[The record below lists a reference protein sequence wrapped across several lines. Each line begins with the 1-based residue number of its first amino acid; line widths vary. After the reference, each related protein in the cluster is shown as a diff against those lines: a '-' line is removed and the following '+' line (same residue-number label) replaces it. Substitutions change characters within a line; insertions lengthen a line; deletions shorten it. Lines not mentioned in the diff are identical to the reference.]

1 VSSEQII
8 LIAGDDPTLIA
19 ETLSIHIENA
29 VGDQDRSL
37 VLEEMDENNYR
48 NEENSGFS
56 VAPLIDAA
64 QTPPFLTESRVVV
77 GRHIGRFGSK
87 DQVEPLVEYLNA
99 PSPTTKLILVW
110 EKGTEP
116 VQQRLSAIPKS
127 LAEAIEKIGGEII
140 SSTVGKGREANQWLE
155 DRLRSADIE
164 IDRKAQTVIIERFGQ
179 DRTRVVSLLTTLEA
193 VYGPGARVN
202 LEQVNPYL
210 GEAGDVAPWDLTDAI
225 DKGNTAKALGN
236 LHRLQG
242 AGGRHPLAILS
253 MLHNHYSQLLRLD
266 GLEVVSEQQVS
277 DVLGVKGFPAKK
289 IFQLSRKTP
298 TGSIKKAITLLAAA
312 DLDLKGKT
320 AWPPELVTE
329 VLVARLSALPKR

>member
-1 VSSEQII
+1 MSSEQII

-140 SSTVGKGREANQWLE
+140 SSTVGKGREASQWLE

>member
-1 VSSEQII
+1 MSSSNVI

-19 ETLSIHIENA
+19 ETVSSCIEEA
-29 VGDQDRSL
+29 VGNQDRSL
-37 VLEEMDENNYR
+37 ALEEMDENNYR
-48 NEENSGFS
+48 SDQTSGFS
-56 VAPLIDAA
+56 AGPLVDAA

-77 GRHIGRFGSK
+77 GRHIGRFGNK
-87 DQVEPLVEYLNA
+87 DQVEPIVEYLNA

-116 VQQRLSAIPKS
+116 TQQRLPAIPKS
-127 LAEAIEKIGGEII
+127 LAEAIEQSGGKII

-155 DRLRSADIE
+155 KRLNSADIK
-164 IDRKAQTVIIERFGQ
+164 IDRKAQAVIIERLGQ
-179 DRTRVVSLLTTLEA
+179 DRTRVVSLLTMLEA
-193 VYGPGARVN
+193 VYGSGAQVN
-202 LEQVNPYL
+202 LEEVNPYL
-210 GEAGDVAPWDLTDAI
+210 GEAGDAAPWDLTDAI
-225 DKGNTAKALGN
+225 DKGNTAKALEN

-253 MLHNHYSQLLRLD
+253 MLHSHYSQLLKLD
-266 GLEVVSEQQVS
+266 GLELTSEQQVS

-289 IFQLSRKTP
+289 ILQLSRQIP
-298 TGSIKKAITLLAAA
+298 TESIKKGISLLASA
-312 DLDLKGKT
+312 DLDLKGRT

>member
-1 VSSEQII
+1 MSSEQVI

-29 VGDQDRSL
+29 VGNQDRSL

-48 NEENSGFS
+48 SEQNSGFS
-56 VAPLIDAA
+56 IAPLIDAA

-77 GRHIGRFGSK
+77 GRHIGRFGNK
-87 DQVEPLVEYLNA
+87 DQLEPLVEYLNA

-116 VQQRLSAIPKS
+116 AQQRLSAIPKS
-127 LAEAIEKIGGEII
+127 LPEAIEKIGGKII

-155 DRLRSADIE
+155 DRLKSADIE
-164 IDRKAQTVIIERFGQ
+164 IDRKAQTVIIERLGQ

-193 VYGPGARVN
+193 VYGSGARVN

-225 DKGNTAKALGN
+225 DKGNTAKALEN

-242 AGGRHPLAILS
+242 AGGRHP
-253 MLHNHYSQLLRLD
+253 
-266 GLEVVSEQQVS
+266 
-277 DVLGVKGFPAKK
+277 
-289 IFQLSRKTP
+289 
-298 TGSIKKAITLLAAA
+298 
-312 DLDLKGKT
+312 
-320 AWPPELVTE
+320 
-329 VLVARLSALPKR
+329 

>member
-1 VSSEQII
+1 MSSEQVI

-19 ETLSIHIENA
+19 ETLSIHIETA
-29 VGDQDRSL
+29 IGDQDRSL
-37 VLEEMDENNYR
+37 ILEEIDESNYR
-48 NEENSGFS
+48 SEQNSGFS
-56 VAPLIDAA
+56 IAPLIDAA
-64 QTPPFLTESRVVV
+64 QTPPFLTENRVVV

-110 EKGTEP
+110 EKGIDPT
-116 VQQRLSAIPKS
+116 QQRLSAIPKS
-127 LAEAIEKIGGEII
+127 LAEAVEKIGGKII

-155 DRLRSADIE
+155 ERLKSADIE
-164 IDRKAQTVIIERFGQ
+164 IDRKAATAIIERLGQ

-193 VYGPGARVN
+193 VYGSGTRVN

-225 DKGNTAKALGN
+225 DKGNTAKALEN

-253 MLHNHYSQLLRLD
+253 LLQDRKS
-266 GLEVVSEQQVS
+266 VV
-277 DVLGVKGFPAKK
+277 
-289 IFQLSRKTP
+289 
-298 TGSIKKAITLLAAA
+298 
-312 DLDLKGKT
+312 
-320 AWPPELVTE
+320 
-329 VLVARLSALPKR
+329 

>member
-1 VSSEQII
+1 MSSEQVI

-19 ETLSIHIENA
+19 ETLGIHVETA

-37 VLEEMDENNYR
+37 VLEEMNENNYR
-48 NEENSGFS
+48 SDQNSGFS
-56 VAPLIDAA
+56 IAPLIDAA

-77 GRHIGRFGSK
+77 GRHIGRFAGK
-87 DQVEPLVEYLNA
+87 DQVEPLVEYLNT

-110 EKGTEP
+110 EKGIEP
-116 VQQRLSAIPKS
+116 TQQRLSAIPKS
-127 LAEAIEKIGGEII
+127 LAEAVEKIGGKII
-140 SSTVGKGREANQWLE
+140 ASTVGKGREANQWLE

-164 IDRKAQTVIIERFGQ
+164 IDRKAQAVIIERLGQ

-193 VYGPGARVN
+193 VYGSGASVN

-225 DKGNTAKALGN
+225 DKGNTAKALEN

-242 AGGRHPLAILS
+242 GGGRHPLAILS

-277 DVLGVKGFPAKK
+277 DALGVKGFPAKK

-298 TGSIKKAITLLAAA
+298 TESITKAISLLAAA